1 MAVSDVKRR
10 LKSSEKPDKIS
21 VSDKTRNGPTNA
33 TDETSIF
40 GSIIDFDVKLTTKTA
55 LCSNENAVLGFL
67 RPVMIFMEWSCHGLP
82 WIVGSILGIFISHDG
97 SLIEILMNLLL
108 GEYLIQ

>member
-10 LKSSEKPDKIS
+10 AKSSERPDKIS

-55 LCSNENAVLGFL
+55 LCSNENAVLGL
-67 RPVMIFMEWSCHGLP
+67 PETCNDLHGMVVP
-82 WIVGSILGIFISHDG
+82 WT
-97 SLIEILMNLLL
+97 SLDCWLHFGNF
-108 GEYLIQ
+108 YFP